1 MLFKARDIWCEFSQK
16 YPMSFPST
24 NTKILINVP
33 ILVKSLKSIIIPY
46 IYEDLC

>member
-24 NTKILINVP
+24 NAKILINVP
-33 ILVKSLKSIIIPY
+33 ISAKSLKSIVIPC